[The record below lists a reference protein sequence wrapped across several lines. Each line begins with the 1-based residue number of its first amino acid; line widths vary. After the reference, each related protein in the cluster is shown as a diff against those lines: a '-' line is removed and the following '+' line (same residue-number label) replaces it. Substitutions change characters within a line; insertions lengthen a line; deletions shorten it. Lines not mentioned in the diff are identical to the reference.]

1 MSKKMIIITAAAGFL
16 GFGGSFFSG
25 WLSVPP
31 RPAKSDEPPEETA
44 ATAGSFEPSLPAVG
58 PASASPVQMR
68 KTMDNRRIKELVYEV
83 RENIREYEDKLRSLE
98 GREERLNIAQQQL
111 KEDIEKLN
119 SLRVE
124 LASMVAALKSEQ
136 EKLAKTRLE
145 IGQAEKENLAAL
157 SAAYD
162 KMESSSASKIL
173 TSMCAK
179 GELGAQRRVY
189 GGQASNMD
197 DAVKILHYM
206 SERTKAELLSELAG
220 TEPKLAAVLCQRLKQ
235 IVEQK

>member
-1 MSKKMIIITAAAGFL
+1 MSKKMIIITAAAGLL
-16 GFGGSFFSG
+16 GFGGSFVSG

-58 PASASPVQMR
+58 PASPVQMT
-68 KTMDNRRIKELVYEV
+68 KTMDSRRIKDLVYEV

-162 KMESSSASKIL
+162 KMEPSSASKIL

-206 SERTKAELLSELAG
+206 GERTKAELLSELAG